1 MKLRITLVAGDIIKD
16 EHGYWMQYD
25 EPLERGSL
33 VPRRRCVLMDAMTQK
48 EAELEAIEEGFNVI
62 GVIQ

>member
-1 MKLRITLVAGDIIKD
+1 MRLQIRNCDIIKD

-48 EAELEAIEEGFNVI
+48 DAELEAIEEGFNVI